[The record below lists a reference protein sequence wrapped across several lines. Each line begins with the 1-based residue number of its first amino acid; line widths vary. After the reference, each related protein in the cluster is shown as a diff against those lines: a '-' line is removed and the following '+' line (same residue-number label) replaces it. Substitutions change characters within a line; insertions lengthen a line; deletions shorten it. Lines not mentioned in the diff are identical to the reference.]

1 MAKKHV
7 NNGRRNTQSNRANRA
22 NQLNPNNDAYWKS
35 RGRDGKP
42 IDRNNAPSKR
52 KK

>member
-1 MAKKHV
+1 MPKKHIDKA
-7 NNGRRNTQSNRANRA
+7 RNTHGDRDNRA

-35 RGRDGKP
+35 RGHDEKP
-42 IDRNNAPSKR
+42 NDKSKASTKT